1 MKIEIEIVFNFT
13 FFSICGFVFDLIGF
27 GSCLQKIC
35 MCSALLCFANYWC
48 LWAWVF
54 VCVSLRLCFVF
65 VSAKMIISG
74 KSELLY
80 SVGLFFLCVLTLLLF
95 WVFGMRGY
103 FWLVEVHLYWSK
115 SRDGTVLSSSVPF
128 ACLCTFPC
136 VDSWKWFMRF
146 VWVACLLLHVLCDV
160 VVSRFCVD
168 GDGLCMPCQKLRWNS
183 AD

>member
-103 FWLVEVHLYWSK
+103 FWLVEVHLCWSK
-115 SRDGTVLSSSVPF
+115 RRDRTVLSSSAPF
-128 ACLCTFPC
+128 ACLVCVPFRCFVC

-168 GDGLCMPCQKLRWNS
+168 GDG
-183 AD
+183 

>member
-1 MKIEIEIVFNFT
+1 MT
-13 FFSICGFVFDLIGF
+13 R
-27 GSCLQKIC
+27 

-80 SVGLFFLCVLTLLLF
+80 SAGLFFFVCWRCCCFGCLAWEDISDWWKFTCADPKVEMEQCLVQLCLLL
-95 WVFGMRGY
+95 V
-103 FWLVEVHLYWSK
+103 
-115 SRDGTVLSSSVPF
+115 
-128 ACLCTFPC
+128 CLPLRCYVC
-136 VDSWKWFMRF
+136 VDSWKWFICL
-146 VWVACLLLHVLCDV
+146 VWIACLLLHVLCDV

>member
-1 MKIEIEIVFNFT
+1 MTWRLKLRLYLISHFLA
-13 FFSICGFVFDLIGF
+13 FVAFVWFDRVWIMLTE
-27 GSCLQKIC
+27 IC

-103 FWLVEVHLYWSK
+103 FWLVEVHLCWSK

-128 ACLCTFPC
+128 ACLLS
-136 VDSWKWFMRF
+136 V
-146 VWVACLLLHVLCDV
+146 VLCV
-160 VVSRFCVD
+160 WTA
-168 GDGLCMPCQKLRWNS
+168 GKGLCV
-183 AD
+183 